1 MKLPKELRE
10 KVDLKGASSKNR
22 QCSIKG
28 CSEDAIRSLSENKW
42 KKYVDNA
49 DLKYIE
55 NRQHKIYLCKNHY
68 KDVNK
73 YRKSQEKFYVKKGFL
88 DDDVSQGKIKKYSTD

>member
-10 KVDLKGASSKNR
+10 KVDLKSASSKNK

-28 CSEDAIRSLSENKW
+28 CSEVAIRSLSENTW

-49 DLKYIE
+49 DLNYIE

-68 KDVNK
+68 RDANK
-73 YRKSQEKFYVKKGFL
+73 YRKSQEKFYLKKGFL
-88 DDDVSQGKIKKYSTD
+88 DDDVSQGKIKKYD

>member
-10 KVDLKGASSKNR
+10 KEDLKGASSKNKK
-22 QCSIKG
+22 CSIKG
-28 CSEDAIRSLSENKW
+28 CNEVAIRSLSENKW

-49 DLKYIE
+49 DLNYIE

-68 KDVNK
+68 RDVNK
-73 YRKSQEKFYVKKGFL
+73 YRKSQEKFYLKKGFL
-88 DDDVSQGKIKKYSTD
+88 DDDVSQGKVKRYD